1 MLPGLQAHLVKAE
14 NLNATTTPKEGN
26 ASMNTSP
33 SQPDNTARN
42 ARDRDMKSLT
52 PIDQGNSKA
61 DIDRTAQIRREILD
75 LKKLSVNGQNVKVI
89 TNDGRVTLRGPVD
102 SAEEKRQIGDIAS
115 RIATLKHTDN
125 QLEVVSTAAVH

>member
-1 MLPGLQAHLVKAE
+1 
-14 NLNATTTPKEGN
+14 
-26 ASMNTSP
+26 MNTSP